1 MFRPVIALTTGAG
14 LLLAAAAV
22 PAGAANRE
30 HQQMMADIRMLQEQT
45 QQLQLMLGVLSE
57 ALKTVTAK
65 LDDQAGGT
73 RKAFADQKLLVDN
86 VAGDLRVVREKVDE
100 TNVRITSLSQEMEAL
115 RLAIPPPAPAS
126 PALPGESPAPGA
138 PPSPTPTAPPTPAA
152 AVGMTP
158 QRLYETAWADYAG
171 GQWTIAIEGFE
182 TYIRT
187 FPRSEMADDAQW
199 YIGESYQHDGKF
211 RDAIAAY
218 DKVIANYPS
227 GNRIPDAYYK
237 RGVVYEGLRELDRA
251 RESWEF
257 VVKNYRDSAA
267 GGLARQALD
276 RLNRTG
282 R

>member
-14 LLLAAAAV
+14 LLLAAAAA

-45 QQLQLMLGVLSE
+45 QQLQLMLGVLAE

-115 RLAIPPPAPAS
+115 RLAIPPPAPA
-126 PALPGESPAPGA
+126 PPTLPGESPAPGA

-158 QRLYETAWADYAG
+158 QRLYETAWADYAA
-171 GQWTIAIEGFE
+171 GQWTLAIEGFE

-187 FPRSEMADDAQW
+187 FTKSEMADDAQW
-199 YIGESYQHDGKF
+199 YIGETYQFDGKF

-218 DKVIANYPS
+218 DKVIANYPG

-237 RGVVYEGLRELDRA
+237 RGVAYERLGQIDRA

-267 GGLARQALD
+267 GGLAKQSLD